1 MDFEVVNPKLRV
13 KEAEIDEL
21 EAQIKKEAVLQ
32 EILKPSPQLFTDKKN
47 TLSP

>member
-13 KEAEIDEL
+13 KEEEIDEL

-32 EILKPSPQLFTDKKN
+32 QILKPSHHFLTDKKN